1 MARVRSVLRTK
12 DILRGQ
18 LKMRGLTAEEVARSL
33 RMPRTTLDY
42 KIRNLDNLLQT
53 FREIVNLAKLTDDEI
68 IQLIRGK
75 EL

>member
-1 MARVRSVLRTK
+1 MAKVRSVLRTK

-18 LKMRGLTAEEVARSL
+18 LKMRGLTAEEVARLL

-53 FREIVNLAKLTDDEI
+53 FREIINLAKLTDDEI

>member
-1 MARVRSVLRTK
+1 MAKVRSVLRTK

-18 LKMRGLTAEEVARSL
+18 LKMRGLTAKEVARSL

-53 FREIVNLAKLTDDEI
+53 FREIINLAKLTDDEI